1 MSYRAFSVILASS
14 LALLACT
21 QNISQSTQ
29 VLVNQPGLRTG
40 FSALGGVSLDPT
52 VEMYCN
58 KQIIEG
64 DKGYARSLQR
74 QYRQYLNQLMSLTT
88 GGRLGNSGSIYG
100 GDVQPSGYP
109 MTTPS
114 WVPSSFPTAAPT
126 SAPTTA
132 PTAAP
137 STAPSAVATSDIS
150 VVEKTSF
157 NGKIYDQN
165 GNPVDG
171 VSIKVRS
178 LSTAVLYEETSTTA
192 GGAYAF
198 NNAPAGVQVEI
209 TVTKPGYAP
218 RTRVEVLK
226 SNKTGDPNANRY
238 DFGTADGS
246 SDFGVG
252 YNGFSDLPEI
262 IAVSPSRNATGIA
275 ADTKLMLTFSEP
287 MDKPSVENAL
297 VIYKQGE
304 AQAFLDSDDF
314 EIEWNS
320 DDTVVTFRFKAGV
333 KLDGQQGYEIRF
345 KPDTVIKD
353 KSGTGR
359 STDYFKLTNGNYEA
373 QSRFSVQHFM
383 LQQLAA
389 PSPEPTPLPPVTKSR
404 DFYYFSYDDSA
415 SVAGVELTKHALEN
429 KQLPQQDWAKTWEF
443 LNYESF
449 DHIEQEQQGLFKI
462 SLGLWKHPHPYNP
475 NVEAYEIGAHVTAP
489 YQCLASRQNLNLTI
503 LLDVSGSMNEAAALS
518 QAENGQVTSKIDLAK
533 AGLKDMYASLKPGD
547 IVNLMVFSNKASTEL
562 QRYVV
567 GKETEAKYLSA
578 VDAIKAEG
586 GTNLQM
592 ALEEAYRQAEANV
605 DSKKMNRLLLMTD
618 AHPTEGNIDISLIR
632 NKTAAG
638 QAQGVYLS
646 ALGIGHTHNQALL
659 NEITEAGRGG
669 YFTIQ
674 SRADMREAIRDR
686 FIPLMSVIARNV
698 RFKLEFPGWLRHGKT
713 AAEQVSTDPTKVQPT
728 NFSAN
733 TSQYFWEQFLA
744 YEQEYDS
751 KQSVKLSISYQDPQT
766 GEQEVVHFE
775 KSLAEILDRDLSN
788 IKAAHMIQLT
798 TALIKQESSADQV
811 DQELKTLL
819 KDVGR

>member
-1 MSYRAFSVILASS
+1 MSYRAFSVLLASS

-29 VLVNQPGLRTG
+29 VLVNPASRTG

-52 VEMYCN
+52 IELYCA
-58 KQIIEG
+58 KQVIEG

-109 MTTPS
+109 VATPT
-114 WVPSSFPTAAPT
+114 WAPSEPPSVEPTIAPT
-126 SAPTTA
+126 SAPSTAPTTA
-132 PTAAP
+132 PSP
-137 STAPSAVATSDIS
+137 VPTSDIS
-150 VVEKTSF
+150 VVEKTTF

-165 GNPVDG
+165 GQLVNG
-171 VSIKVRS
+171 ATIKVRS
-178 LSTAVLYEETSTTA
+178 LSSAVSYEETVTTT
-192 GGAYAF
+192 GGAFAF
-198 NNAPAGVQVEI
+198 NNAPAGVQIEI
-209 TVTKPGYAP
+209 TATLPGYAP

-226 SNKTGDPNANRY
+226 SNKTGDPNANRF
-238 DFGTADGS
+238 DFGSDGS
-246 SDFGVG
+246 NSDFGVG

-262 IAVSPSRNATGIA
+262 IAVSPGRNATAVA
-275 ADTKLMLTFSEP
+275 ADTKFMLTFSEP
-287 MDKPSVENAL
+287 MDTASVENAL
-297 VIYKQGE
+297 IISKLGQE
-304 AQAFLDSDDF
+304 SAFVDSEDF
-314 EIEWNS
+314 DIEWNS
-320 DDTVVTFRFKAGV
+320 DDTVVTLRFKTGV
-333 KLDGQQGYEIRF
+333 QLDGKQDYEIRF

-353 KSGTGR
+353 KSGAGR
-359 STDYFKLTNGNYEA
+359 SSDYFKLTAGDYED
-373 QSRFSVQHFM
+373 QSKFSVQNFM
-383 LQQLAA
+383 LQQLSS
-389 PSPEPTPLPPVTKSR
+389 PNPEPTPLPPVTKAR

-429 KQLPQQDWAKTWEF
+429 KQLPQKDWAKTWEF

-449 DHIEQEQQGLFKI
+449 DHIEQEQQGLFKV
-462 SLGLWKHPHPYNP
+462 SLGLWKHEHPGNSQ
-475 NVEAYEIGAHVTAP
+475 VEAYEIGAHVTAP
-489 YQCLASRQNLNLTI
+489 YQCRESRKNLNLTI

-518 QAENGQVTSKIDLAK
+518 QAENGQVISKIELAK
-533 AGLKDMYASLKPGD
+533 AGLKDLYTSLKPGD

-562 QRYVV
+562 QSYTV
-567 GKETEAKYLSA
+567 GKDTQDSYLKA
-578 VDAIKAEG
+578 IDAIKAEG
-586 GTNLQM
+586 GTNLQL
-592 ALEEAYRQAEANV
+592 ALEEAYRQAETHI

-618 AHPTEGNIDISLIR
+618 AHPTEGNMDISLIR
-632 NKTAAG
+632 NKTASG

-686 FIPLMSVIARNV
+686 FIPLMNVVARNV

-713 AAEQVSTDPTKVQPT
+713 AAEQVSTDPGKVQAT

-751 KQSVKLSISYQDPQT
+751 KQSVKLSISYQDPDT
-766 GEQEVVHFE
+766 GEQEVVHVE
-775 KSLAEILDRDLSN
+775 KPLGEILDRDLSN

-798 TALIKQESSADQV
+798 TALIKEETSADQV
-811 DQELKTLL
+811 DQELRTLL